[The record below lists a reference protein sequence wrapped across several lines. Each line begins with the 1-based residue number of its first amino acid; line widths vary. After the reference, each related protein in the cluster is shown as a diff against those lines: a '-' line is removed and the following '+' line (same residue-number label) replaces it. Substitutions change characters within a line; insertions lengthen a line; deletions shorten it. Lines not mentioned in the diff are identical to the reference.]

1 MWNAW
6 IGHIRI
12 LLGIS
17 LNVADNWG
25 KYKETVFNCIYNV
38 IILEQVPNLDA
49 VVVPIG
55 GGGMLSGICIALK
68 SLKPDIK
75 IYAAEPLNANDCA
88 KSFAARER
96 IPLPGK
102 FW

>member
-1 MWNAW
+1 MKC
-6 IGHIRI
+6 
-12 LLGIS
+12 
-17 LNVADNWG
+17 LNYG
-25 KYKETVFNCIYNV
+25 TGNV
-38 IILEQVPNLDA
+38 IIFEQVPNLDA

-55 GGGMLSGICIALK
+55 GGGMLSGICIAVK

-75 IYAAEPLNANDCA
+75 IYAAEPLNADDCA

-102 FW
+102 YFDNRKL